1 MMRFFVSGTGTGVG
15 KTIFSGLFARD
26 FLRSGKRVRYIK
38 PVQTGHPPDDDA
50 AVVRELSGLSPER
63 AELLYTAPEPV
74 APSWVFDPFPFD
86 AAVARI
92 NAAGAVNETDV
103 LIVESAGG
111 LLVPLGGGKTNADFI
126 SACQLTVILVVP
138 NRLGAL
144 NEAMLN
150 LYYLSRERLRFHGFA
165 VNDRLAPDAVFAE
178 RNKRE
183 LARLAPGKTR
193 YVFDEAIRRMM

>member
-1 MMRFFVSGTGTGVG
+1 MMRFFISGTGTGVG

-26 FLRSGKRVRYIK
+26 FLRSGKSVRYVK

-50 AVVRELSGLSPER
+50 AVVRELSGLPPER

-86 AAVARI
+86 AAVTAI
-92 NAAGAVNETDV
+92 NAVSETDV

-111 LLVPLGGGKTNADFI
+111 LLVPLGGGKTNADFVA
-126 SACQLTVILVVP
+126 ACGLSVILVAP

-150 LYYLSRERLRFHGFA
+150 LYYLAHERLRFHGFA
-165 VNDRLAPDAVFAE
+165 VNDHLAPDADFAA
-178 RNKRE
+178 RTKRE

-193 YVFDEAIRRMM
+193 YVFDQAIRRLM

>member
-1 MMRFFVSGTGTGVG
+1 MMRFFISGTGTGVG
-15 KTIFSGLFARD
+15 KTVFAGLFARD
-26 FLRSGKRVRYIK
+26 FLRGGKSVRYVK

-50 AVVRELSGLSPER
+50 AVVREMSGLPPER
-63 AELLYTAPEPV
+63 ARILYSAPEPV

-86 AAVARI
+86 DAVAQI
-92 NAAGAVNETDV
+92 NAVADAGV

-111 LLVPLGGGKTNADFI
+111 LLAPLGGGKANADFI
-126 SACQLTVILVVP
+126 KACGLTVILVTP

-150 LYYLSRERLRFHGFA
+150 LYYLTRERAPFHGFA
-165 VNDRLAPDAVFAE
+165 VNDHLAPDADFAA

-183 LARLAPGKTR
+183 LAKLAPGKTR
-193 YVFDEAIRRMM
+193 YVFDEAIKRLI